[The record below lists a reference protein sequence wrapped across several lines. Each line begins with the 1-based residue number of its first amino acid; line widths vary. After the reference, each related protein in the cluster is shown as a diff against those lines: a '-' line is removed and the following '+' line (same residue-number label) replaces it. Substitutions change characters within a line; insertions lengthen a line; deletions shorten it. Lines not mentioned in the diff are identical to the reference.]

1 MTAVDRTPA
10 LPRLD
15 SRSVRADFP
24 LLTASDASSL
34 VYLDSAATTQR
45 PRAVLDAEREFLE
58 HSNAACHRGAHRLA
72 EQATAAYEDART
84 TVAAYL
90 GGDPSEVV
98 FTKSATEAIN
108 LLAFS
113 LGSPGTGADSL
124 SIRPG
129 DEVVVS
135 ELEHHA
141 NLVPWQELCRRT
153 DATLRYIPSTTNGCL
168 DLTVLDEVIG
178 ERTALVSVT
187 LQSNVTG
194 AVTDTA
200 PIVRAARRAGAL
212 VAVDACQAAGRIP
225 IDVRALDVDFLVLS
239 SHKMLGPSGIGVLW
253 GRFDLLERMPPF
265 LTGGSMIETVTLT
278 GATYADPPRRF
289 EPGVPPVSQAVGFA
303 AAIGYLQG
311 LGEQRV
317 LDHEVELTGY
327 ALAELRALPGVRT
340 LGPDDPARRP
350 GIISFVVDG
359 VHAHDVAQILDDDD
373 IAVRAGHQ
381 CAWPLHRALGV
392 TATVRASVH
401 VYNGHDDIDRLVS
414 GVRRAREFF
423 AAQGFIDLEEHA

>member
-1 MTAVDRTPA
+1 MSYLDPA
-10 LPRLD
+10 AALTCLD
-15 SRSVRADFP
+15 ARSIRADFP
-24 LLTASDASSL
+24 LLSAPDAASL

-45 PRAVLDAEREFLE
+45 PRVVLDAEREFLE
-58 HSNAACHRGAHRLA
+58 RSNAACHRGAHRLA
-72 EQATAAYEDART
+72 ERATAAYEDART
-84 TVAAYL
+84 AVAAYL
-90 GGDPSEVV
+90 GGNPAEVV

-113 LGSPGTGADSL
+113 LGSPGTGADGL
-124 SIRPG
+124 SIGPG
-129 DEVVVS
+129 DEVVLS

-153 DATLRYIPSTTNGCL
+153 GATLRYIPVTADGCL
-168 DLTVLDEVIG
+168 DLAAAEQVIG

-194 AVTDTA
+194 AVTDLE
-200 PIVRAARRAGAL
+200 PVLRAARRAGAL

-225 IDVRALDVDFLVLS
+225 IDVRALEVDFLVLS

-278 GATYADPPRRF
+278 GATYADPPHRF

-303 AAIGYLQG
+303 AAIDYLRG
-311 LGEQRV
+311 LGPRRV
-317 LDHEVELTGY
+317 LDHEIELTRY
-327 ALAELRALPGVRT
+327 ALTELRALPGVRT
-340 LGPDDPARRP
+340 LGPEDPARRP

-359 VHAHDVAQILDDDD
+359 VHAHDVAQILDDED

-392 TATVRASVH
+392 TASVRASVH
-401 VYNGHDDIDRLVS
+401 VYNGGEDIDRLVS
-414 GVRRAREFF
+414 GVRRVREFF
-423 AAQGFIDLEEHA
+423 AAQGFIDLEEHR